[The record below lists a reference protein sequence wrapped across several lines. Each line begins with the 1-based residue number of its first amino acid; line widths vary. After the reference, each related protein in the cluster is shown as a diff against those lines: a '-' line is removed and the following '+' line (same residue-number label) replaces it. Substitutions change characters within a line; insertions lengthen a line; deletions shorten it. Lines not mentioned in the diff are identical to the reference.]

1 MTSSEAENIV
11 RLIQDLKDS
20 LLREIATLHDIYGT
34 TKSRL
39 DRHGAMLQTGSRW
52 STRMTTWSES
62 IDRLMAK
69 NVEDIKALEARVFKL
84 EDRR

>member
-1 MTSSEAENIV
+1 
-11 RLIQDLKDS
+11 
-20 LLREIATLHDIYGT
+20 
-34 TKSRL
+34 
-39 DRHGAMLQTGSRW
+39 
-52 STRMTTWSES
+52 MTTWSES